1 MPRLFSVVQFCKVT
15 LVALMLVLTTTALTS
30 ASEVPQNV
38 RFSEVLP
45 AKFQKGV
52 GYSINN
58 EVRINDNRYLFEA
71 QTDYGGFSA
80 KGLPMLELRL
90 QEHHAI
96 EQLNRIAKQSQI
108 IGGIADVVRE
118 TPRGAMTLLK
128 DPLGSLRRIPAGVK
142 RNVGALLDPL
152 ERRAGSQARRDLAWS
167 VGADP
172 ETRNPVLSGLL
183 DKIAL
188 REDIGRI
195 GAQVGI
201 GFALPGIG
209 LLSTTEDIR
218 HKLQKMGPRDLAKEV
233 NQDLLRLGIS
243 EPVSQAFAE
252 SRILTSTEKWVFV
265 SHMRSLK
272 GVQGLESLVAAVL
285 KVPSES
291 HLLSKFEEA
300 RVLAQLHK
308 SNPIKTLYFKDV
320 PVAYLHNGQFIAV
333 TAVDLVCQTDSMTA
347 DISNFRR
354 ANPEY
359 DVTVLVTGRMTD
371 SAKALLRQAR
381 IRVYESKE
389 TIQR

>member
-1 MPRLFSVVQFCKVT
+1 MSRMSPVMLFRKIAVFTLLILLVT
-15 LVALMLVLTTTALTS
+15 PTAES
-30 ASEVPQNV
+30 AENPPQSI
-38 RFSEVLP
+38 RFTEVLP
-45 AKFQKGV
+45 AKFQEGA

-90 QEHHAI
+90 KEHYSIERLQE
-96 EQLNRIAKQSQI
+96 IAKRHQF
-108 IGGIADVVRE
+108 IGGITDVVRE

-128 DPLGSLRRIPAGVK
+128 DPLGSIRRIPGGIK
-142 RNVGALLDPL
+142 RNVGAILDPL
-152 ERRAGSQARRDLAWS
+152 ERRAGSQVRRDLAWS

-188 REDIGRI
+188 QKDIGRI
-195 GAQVGI
+195 GAQVGM
-201 GFALPGIG
+201 GFALPGVG
-209 LLSTTEDIR
+209 LLSTTEEIR

-233 NQDLLRLGIS
+233 NQDLQRLGIS
-243 EPVSQAFAE
+243 EPASRAFAE
-252 SRILTSTEKWVFV
+252 SPILTSTEKWVFV
-265 SHMRSLK
+265 SHLRSLQD
-272 GVQGLESLVAAVL
+272 VQGLESLVVEVSNA
-285 KVPSES
+285 PSES

-308 SNPIKTLYFKDV
+308 SNPIKTIYFKGV
-320 PVAYLHNGQFIAV
+320 PVAYLHNGRFIAV

-347 DISNFRR
+347 DINSFRR
-354 ANPEY
+354 TNPEY

-371 SAKALLRQAR
+371 SAKTLLRQAK
-381 IRVYESKE
+381 IQFYESKE